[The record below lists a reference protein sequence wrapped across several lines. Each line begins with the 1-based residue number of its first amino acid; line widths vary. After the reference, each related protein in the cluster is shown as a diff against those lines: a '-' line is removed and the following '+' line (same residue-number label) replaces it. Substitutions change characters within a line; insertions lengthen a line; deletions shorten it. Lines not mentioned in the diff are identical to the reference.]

1 MEVSFDT
8 IRSLLTLIRSTYYM
22 YVYSLGV
29 SGEGRIFPTRD
40 TTQQVHGH
48 VAAVVTATAAT
59 CLPTRDAAQQVH
71 GHVAAVVTG
80 PGVVGDI
87 NGHNAGYM
95 VGEDR
100 GGVGGEDRG
109 GVGGEAWILETICK
123 AIEKRG
129 LKKEGVFRAAGN
141 RHSLTIAR
149 QQLATSLKSPL
160 HSDFI

>member
-8 IRSLLTLIRSTYYM
+8 IRSLLTLIRSAYYM

-40 TTQQVHGH
+40 TI
-48 VAAVVTATAAT
+48 VTATAAT

-95 VGEDR
+95 V
-100 GGVGGEDRG
+100 GEDRG